1 MNGRGFFQVD
11 RGVWSHPVFASEAF
25 TEREAWLWLIARAAW
40 KPNGVR
46 VGQLLVHV
54 ERGQL
59 AVSSRYLAEA
69 WRWGKSSVARF
80 LTKLNDA
87 GMIEARH
94 GRDATVITLRNY
106 EKYQLGGVAPVAE
119 NDGPPSG
126 TPNGTPNG
134 APFFAVTHCDGEA
147 IRVDPQIDGAP
158 NGAPDGPPSG
168 TNKKTLKNKERE
180 CDAGA
185 SASSRQ
191 KSIQRPSYSAEFE
204 AFWSAYPKTETANPK
219 SEAFKVFDRLAEDD
233 RALAVAS
240 LAAFKIWIGRQFN
253 GYNAPG
259 AAVWLRQRRWERH
272 AQASAPAD
280 PAKTRAQL
288 RVKAECHFRGEWR
301 PGWGPSPGEPG
312 CTIPED
318 VVAEVARAAGA
329 AWPAIP
335 AGSPA
340 RSDTTH

>member
-11 RGVWSHPVFASEAF
+11 RGVWSHPVFVAEAF

-134 APFFAVTHCDGEA
+134 APISTATHCEGEA
-147 IRVDPQIDGAP
+147 IRVDPQIVGTP

-180 CDAGA
+180 SDAGA

-191 KSIQRPSYSAEFE
+191 
-204 AFWSAYPKTETANPK
+204 
-219 SEAFKVFDRLAEDD
+219 
-233 RALAVAS
+233 
-240 LAAFKIWIGRQFN
+240 
-253 GYNAPG
+253 
-259 AAVWLRQRRWERH
+259 
-272 AQASAPAD
+272 
-280 PAKTRAQL
+280 
-288 RVKAECHFRGEWR
+288 
-301 PGWGPSPGEPG
+301 
-312 CTIPED
+312 
-318 VVAEVARAAGA
+318 
-329 AWPAIP
+329 
-335 AGSPA
+335 
-340 RSDTTH
+340 